1 MTEKREIG
9 NEGEAIAR
17 DYLLQQGYT
26 IMDVNWQYGHLEID
40 IIAQKGNTL
49 VFAEVKTRSSAAVLE
64 PQMAVNQQKQ
74 RRIARAATLYL
85 MRMEWLGKAVRFDV
99 MEVHPDDMLYIP
111 NAFQPGGMFYR

>member
-1 MTEKREIG
+1 MTEKQEIG
-9 NEGEAIAR
+9 NEGEAMAR

-26 IMDVNWQYGHLEID
+26 IVDVNWQYGHLEID

-74 RRIARAATLYL
+74 RTIIRAANAYILKNRL
-85 MRMEWLGKAVRFDV
+85 DFEARFDIITV
-99 MEVHPDDMLYIP
+99 VKNEKGTVVEHLPDAYGP
-111 NAFQPGGMFYR
+111 RW